1 MAPKQNQKLVAA
13 ETLEEAVPGLEMQF
27 LGLTNQPAATQQQ
40 EAPALVSKLQALLDA
55 GFVEVTATL
64 ESAKS
69 LLV

>member
-1 MAPKQNQKLVAA
+1 
-13 ETLEEAVPGLEMQF
+13 MQF

-55 GFVEVTATL
+55 GFVEITATL